1 MAHVVCLFLHVG
13 LLSVVTIEALSVL
26 LSPCFVVFIV
36 RACTTVLT
44 FPIHPLTHSLSAPPS
59 SLLSSIH
66 LHPHFS
72 FHLVDAP
79 AVVFFVDENVTIRA
93 FVSCF
98 VVCIVSSSLSLSLFA
113 LLYVSSTRFFSRY
126 DSCVFV
132 CVSIC
137 CDCVSKLFSRNN
149 NALSACVGL
158 CVLCAS
164 SCTVPHRGLLC
175 ACRCLGVC
183 VCLASVSVTLMRACR
198 FLSRPILLPPPPL
211 SVLRHFDLSAV
222 SFTHCPLP
230 LLCSAWSSLTVETN
244 EIFACVPSP
253 SFGVLTPATV
263 RAFTRSQYRRF
274 RERFMF
280 DGRTSIIVRR
290 SAWISRTRIE

>member
-1 MAHVVCLFLHVG
+1 MYRVLVVVVVVVCSAVC
-13 LLSVVTIEALSVL
+13 VI
-26 LSPCFVVFIV
+26 
-36 RACTTVLT
+36 
-44 FPIHPLTHSLSAPPS
+44 HSL
-59 SLLSSIH
+59 
-66 LHPHFS
+66 
-72 FHLVDAP
+72 
-79 AVVFFVDENVTIRA
+79 
-93 FVSCF
+93 
-98 VVCIVSSSLSLSLFA
+98 
-113 LLYVSSTRFFSRY
+113 FSRY

-175 ACRCLGVC
+175 ACRCLGGC

-198 FLSRPILLPPPPL
+198 FLNRPILHPLSIAPPL
-211 SVLRHFDLSAV
+211 LRLELVDS
-222 SFTHCPLP
+222 
-230 LLCSAWSSLTVETN
+230 VETN

-263 RAFTRSQYRRF
+263 RAFARSQYRRF